1 MVGYWAFFNY
11 STKCQA
17 ALASSQTQ
25 ALTTLSLDALSLEA
39 LSLEVLICVSHA
51 AARGLTRAKFKTQ
64 VLATPMLL
72 CAAPRPRR
80 KGRITHGTHSAWKI
94 ESGARAADL
103 EFHVCADREH
113 DKIIARSRNG
123 GLLLVYLPRN
133 PDVCYYFC
141 RSKGCQRS
149 IGAATRPGKSSTSR
163 QNNTSGRR
171 SI

>member
-25 ALTTLSLDALSLEA
+25 ALTTLSLDALSLDALSLEALSLEA

-72 CAAPRPRR
+72 CAAPATTAQGPDN
-80 KGRITHGTHSAWKI
+80 AWDAFGV
-94 ESGARAADL
+94 E
-103 EFHVCADREH
+103 
-113 DKIIARSRNG
+113 N
-123 GLLLVYLPRN
+123 
-133 PDVCYYFC
+133 
-141 RSKGCQRS
+141 
-149 IGAATRPGKSSTSR
+149 
-163 QNNTSGRR
+163 
-171 SI
+171 